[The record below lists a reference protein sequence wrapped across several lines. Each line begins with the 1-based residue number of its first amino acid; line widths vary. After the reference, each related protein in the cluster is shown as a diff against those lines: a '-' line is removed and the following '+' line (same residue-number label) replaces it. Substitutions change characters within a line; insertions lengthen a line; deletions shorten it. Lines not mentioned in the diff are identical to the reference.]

1 MPSIL
6 ITGGTVVTAS
16 EQFPADVYLR
26 DGLIAQIGTDL
37 RVEADEVVAADGQYV
52 IPGGIDVH
60 THLGEE
66 VFNTLTADTWE
77 SGTVAAAFG
86 GTTTVVD
93 FARQERE
100 GMSPLQAIERRRG
113 QAAPG
118 AVIDYGFH
126 LMATNLSSP
135 GTLRSCAPCPAR
147 ASPASSC

>member
-16 EQFPADVYLR
+16 EQFAADVYLL

-60 THLGEE
+60 THLGEA

-100 GMSPLQAIERRRG
+100 GMSPLQAIERRAGKRRP
-113 QAAPG
+113 AP
-118 AVIDYGFH
+118 
-126 LMATNLSSP
+126 
-135 GTLRSCAPCPAR
+135 
-147 ASPASSC
+147 